1 MDVSLVERMPKA
13 GKRTMGIKE
22 TTARGSPSFVHKTTK
37 KAISASKE
45 LCVEL
50 KKVKERKQIKK
61 AINSAIS
68 IFFVCTSCSFT
79 IKDLYVLNYF
89 KY

>member
-1 MDVSLVERMPKA
+1 MPKA

-45 LCVEL
+45 LCVKF
-50 KKVKERKQIKK
+50 KKVKERK
-61 AINSAIS
+61 
-68 IFFVCTSCSFT
+68 
-79 IKDLYVLNYF
+79 
-89 KY
+89 